1 MRYHVVDDS
10 GNNVG
15 ELGQFSAE
23 NGGVFLG
30 GTLFCLAMIWLI
42 IKAIVALLTF
52 LLPALLGAAIATA
65 LGRPWGRISGGL
77 MAGTG
82 AYGVSIL
89 HNGLVLHSSHQDARG
104 ALGVGCALCG
114 FAIVL
119 LGLKLREVVR
129 VRRDGYD
136 DSPWTLQYLGSWA
149 VVIAPYHCP
158 RTCLDN
164 DASWS
169 QDTRGH
175 RDDVDRDT
183 APREQHDA
191 HGCICLVDAGRKV
204 QIMVRGSGT
213 DAR

>member
-15 ELGQFSAE
+15 ELGQFSVE

-30 GTLFCLAMIWLI
+30 GTLFALAIIWLI

-52 LLPALLGAAIATA
+52 LLPALLGAAIAAA

-82 AYGVSIL
+82 AYGIAIL

-104 ALGVGCALCG
+104 PLGVGCALCG

-149 VVIAPYHCP
+149 VVIAPLLVALFFG
-158 RTCLDN
+158 TVAVL
-164 DASWS
+164 A
-169 QDTRGH
+169 
-175 RDDVDRDT
+175 T
-183 APREQHDA
+183 ANIIPVA
-191 HGCICLVDAGRKV
+191 HKSANVPFYAAFAVIALVLAWTMMAVGRKMRAD
-204 QIMVRGSGT
+204 IGNM
-213 DAR
+213 